1 MANNKIYVG
10 NLPLDCTEEDLTKN
24 FGDLGKCVSAKIIRD
39 RETGVSRGF
48 AFVEMATEQEAQ
60 TAIRKCKGVDLDGNK
75 LIVKEARDK
84 VQKNPGR
91 KQGPGFSG
99 RKKF

>member
-1 MANNKIYVG
+1 MSNTKIYVG
-10 NLPLDCTEEDLTKN
+10 NLPLDCTEEDLRGN

-39 RETGVSRGF
+39 KETGVSRGY

-75 LIVKEARDK
+75 LIVREARDK
-84 VQKNPGR
+84 TEKSSGR
-91 KQGPGFSG
+91 KPGSGFSG
-99 RKKF
+99 RKRF